1 MSRPAAFLAALAAAV
16 GFAPAA
22 GADYLA
28 FVRSQA
34 AALREA
40 DKPPTSPDAWKQ
52 QSTKLRADLLAAW
65 GGFPAEK
72 CPLDPQEHGELKR
85 DGYVVKKV
93 TFQTRPGVRMPA
105 NLYLPSGEGKRAAIL
120 MVHGHWKGA
129 KQDPVVQARCIGAA
143 KLGFVV
149 LCVDAF
155 GAGERA
161 VGTALGEY
169 HGDTTAATLLPVGLP
184 LSGLQVYEN
193 MRAVDYL
200 QSLPQVDGAKIG
212 ITGASGGGNQTM
224 YAGAYDERFKAVVPV
239 CSVGNYQAYLG
250 AACCLCEVVPGALKF
265 TEEGA
270 VLGLVAPR
278 ALMVI
283 NATKDARQFS
293 VDEARRS
300 LAYARPVFDLFR
312 KPGSV
317 RHAVFDSGHDYSKAM
332 REEMYGWMALHLR
345 GEGDG
350 TPIPEPAIQT
360 EDPEA
365 LRVWPGDSRPKDY
378 VTIPRFAAAE
388 AKKLLA
394 SHEPPDGKVNWKAW
408 ADARRKVLVEKT
420 LGGFPKGGA
429 VPVST
434 AFLVPEDE
442 DKDPPPPG
450 VVPRIRGGACG
461 RRYETEPGVYA
472 RDVPTA
478 GRVPAPGRLPPPI
491 RRLVVVV
498 LPEGPLAPMPE
509 PVKALVKQLG
519 GGEGTYLSFFEPRA
533 TGRGR
538 VKDDRV
544 GRSPDHNSAE
554 WALWLGRPLLGQWAY
569 DVKRYLDAAEAE
581 MEALPPE
588 VVVVGE
594 GPAGLVALAA
604 AAADPRITKVAAVG
618 SLASWVTDVPYQ
630 NQRLGV
636 FAPGIL
642 RDVGDVAH
650 LAALAAPR
658 RVVIAGGVSGGGQ
671 ALTGEQLRAAYR
683 PARNIWD
690 ELGAGTAL
698 VIEDTPDPA
707 KVAEALR

>member
-1 MSRPAAFLAALAAAV
+1 MPRLLPLLALLALTPTAR
-16 GFAPAA
+16 
-22 GADYLA
+22 ADYLA
-28 FVRSQA
+28 FVRAQA
-34 AALREA
+34 AELRKA
-40 DKPPTSPDAWKQ
+40 DKVPNSVAEWDARAKQ
-52 QSTKLRADLLAAW
+52 LRADLLSAW
-65 GGFPAEK
+65 GGFPIEK
-72 CPLDPQEHGELKR
+72 CPLDPQDHGELKR
-85 DGYVVKKV
+85 DGYTVKKV
-93 TFQTRPGVRMPA
+93 SFQTRPGVRMPA
-105 NLYLPSGEGKRAAIL
+105 NLYLPDGGGPKRAAIL
-120 MVHGHWKGA
+120 QVHGHWKGA

-200 QSLPQVDGAKIG
+200 LTLPQVDGSKIG

-278 ALMVI
+278 ALMVV
-283 NATKDARQFS
+283 NATRDAPQFS

-300 LAYARPVFDLFR
+300 LAFARPVFDLFR
-312 KPGSV
+312 KPGAV

-350 TPIPEPAIQT
+350 TPIPEPAFKT

-365 LRVWPGDSRPKDY
+365 LRCWPGDTRPKDY
-378 VTIPRFAAAE
+378 MTIPRFAATE
-388 AKKLLA
+388 GKRLLQ
-394 SHEPPDGKVNWKAW
+394 SHAIPDGQVSRKTW
-408 ADARRKVLVEKT
+408 ADQRRKTLIEKT
-420 LGGFPKGGA
+420 LGGFPKGGE
-429 VPVST
+429 VPSKYNT
-434 AFLVPEDE
+434 GDIGLRFNP
-442 DKDPPPPG
+442 
-450 VVPRIRGGACG
+450 
-461 RRYETEPGVYA
+461 EPGATA
-472 RDVPTA
+472 RALFGPIPDDA
-478 GRVPAPGRLPPPI
+478 REPGKG
-491 RRLVVVV
+491 RLVVVV
-498 LPEGPLAPMPE
+498 DLDWSQQRGPTSLL
-509 PVKALVKQLG
+509 KALEAGFKDNATRVVVV
-519 GGEGTYLSFFEPRA
+519 TPRA
-533 TGRGR
+533 TG
-538 VKDDRV
+538 VEAWPNDRV

-554 WALWLGRPLLGQWAY
+554 WGLWIGRPQLGQWAY
-569 DVKRYLDAAEAE
+569 DVSRFLDMTEQGRWRR
-581 MEALPPE
+581 PPE

-594 GPAGLVALAA
+594 GPAGLVALTAA
-604 AAADPRITKVAAVG
+604 ATDPRITKVAAVG
-618 SLASWVTDVPYQ
+618 TLASFVTDVPYQ
-630 NQRLGV
+630 NQRLGT

-650 LAALAAPR
+650 LAALTAPR
-658 RVVIAGGVSGGGQ
+658 RVVIAGGVGPTGAPLPGG
-671 ALTGEQLRAAYR
+671 AVREAYR
-683 PARNIWD
+683 PAREVWD
-690 ELGAGTAL
+690 ALGARNEF
-698 VIEDTPDPA
+698 VIVDEADA
-707 KVAEALR
+707 ARVAEALR

>member
-1 MSRPAAFLAALAAAV
+1 MRHLVPFLALLVA
-16 GFAPAA
+16 APAA
-22 GADYLA
+22 RADYHD
-28 FVRSQA
+28 FVHAQA
-34 AALREA
+34 AALRA
-40 DKPPTSPDAWKQ
+40 GDRPPTSPAEWDARAKR
-52 QSTKLRADLLAAW
+52 LRADLTAAW
-65 GGFPAEK
+65 GGFLAEK
-72 CPLDPQEHGELKR
+72 CPLDPQEHGALVR
-85 DGYVVKKV
+85 DGYTVKKV
-93 TFQTRPGVRMPA
+93 SFQTRPGVRMPA
-105 NLYLPSGEGKRAAIL
+105 NLYLPAGAGKRAAIL

-129 KQDPVVQARCIGAA
+129 KQDPVVQSRCIGAA

-169 HGDTTAATLLPVGLP
+169 HGDTTAATLFPVGLP

-212 ITGASGGGNQTM
+212 VTGASGGGNQTM
-224 YAGAYDERFKAVVPV
+224 YAGAMDERFGAVVPV

-250 AACCLCEVVPGALKF
+250 AACCMCEVVPGALTF

-278 ALMVI
+278 ALMVVS
-283 NATKDARQFS
+283 ATKDAHQFS
-293 VDEARRS
+293 VTEAKRS
-300 LAYARPVFDLFR
+300 LAFAQPVFDVFR
-312 KPGSV
+312 KKTSV

-350 TPIPEPAIQT
+350 TPIPEPAFKT

-365 LRVWPGDSRPKDY
+365 LRCWPGDTRPKDY

-394 SHEPPDGKVNWKAW
+394 AMDVPDAKENWRTW
-408 ADARRKVLVEKT
+408 ADARRKTLVGKT
-420 LGGFPKGGA
+420 LGGFPKRGDRVTFLHGPADKDVPFFPEGGA
-429 VPVST
+429 TAVGYPSVPL
-434 AFLVPEDE
+434 A
-442 DKDPPPPG
+442 
-450 VVPRIRGGACG
+450 PREVAKK
-461 RRYETEPGVYA
+461 
-472 RDVPTA
+472 
-478 GRVPAPGRLPPPI
+478 
-491 RRLVVVV
+491 RLVVVV
-498 LPEGPLAPMPE
+498 SLDGERREPDFPLLKAMNDGRARVVTLAPR
-509 PVKALVKQLG
+509 G
-519 GGEGTYLSFFEPRA
+519 
-533 TGRGR
+533 TGRDAQR
-538 VKDDRV
+538 NDRV
-544 GRSPDHNSAE
+544 GRAPDHNTAE
-554 WALWLGRPLLGQWAY
+554 WGLWVGRPLLGQWAY
-569 DVKRYLDAAEAE
+569 DVTRLLDLIDQEADK
-581 MEALPPE
+581 LPPE

-604 AAADPRITKVAAVG
+604 AAADPRITKAAALG

-630 NQRLGV
+630 NQRLGT

-658 RVVIAGGVSGGGQ
+658 RVVIGGGVGPTGAPLPTEQ
-671 ALTGEQLRAAYR
+671 VRALHQ
-683 PARNIWD
+683 PARPIW
-690 ELGAGTAL
+690 EGHGAADAL
-698 VIEDTPDPA
+698 RVVDADPA